1 MPARFIRAV
10 LFDLGNTLMFS
21 PQPWGPVLQQAERAL
36 AQTLCQH
43 GLIVD
48 CDTFHLDF
56 RRSLNDY
63 YSSRDE
69 DLFERTTESVLRR
82 LLDEKGIPQPP
93 ENIIRAALD
102 AFYAVTQQ
110 NWQPEEDA
118 LPTLDALQKRGYRL
132 GIVSNAADHKD
143 VQQLVEKAHFEPYMD
158 FIITSAACSY
168 RKPHARIFEL
178 ALSHWGL
185 PPREVAMVGDLLE
198 ADILGARQIG
208 LFGIWITRRAPRY
221 ADLPAQPD
229 ATLER
234 LSELPGLLRKAYQ
247 P

>member
-1 MPARFIRAV
+1 MPTRFIRAV

-21 PQPWGPVLQQAERAL
+21 PQPWAPILQLAERAL
-36 AQTLCQH
+36 AESLCQH

-69 DLFERTTESVLRR
+69 DLFERTTESVLRS
-82 LLDEKGIPQPP
+82 LLDEKGIVNPS
-93 ENIIRAALD
+93 ESAIRNALD

-110 NWQPEEDA
+110 NWHPEEDA
-118 LPTLDALQKRGYRL
+118 LPTLDILQKRGYRM

-143 VQQLVEKAHFEPYMD
+143 VQQLVEKAHLETYMD

-178 ALSHWGL
+178 ALNHWEL
-185 PPREVAMVGDLLE
+185 PPREVAMVGDTLE
-198 ADILGARQIG
+198 ADILGARQMG

-221 ADLPAQPD
+221 EALPAQPD

-234 LSELPGLLRKAYQ
+234 LSDLPGLLKQAYQ
-247 P
+247 S